1 MRRILAISLL
11 SVMLSATF
19 AHAADESTAP
29 ILIPAAAA
37 ATTAIAAKTEVAATP
52 NLSPRAIAYR
62 RPSALPSLYVG
73 SALLQ
78 GYDAYSTLTVLKN
91 GGAEANPMMQGLT
104 QNPAAF
110 IAVKAGITAA
120 SIMAAEKMW
129 KDHNRVGAVLT
140 MVVSNALMGFVAANN
155 SHVLSQVR

>member
-1 MRRILAISLL
+1 MRRILATSLL
-11 SVMLSATF
+11 SVMMSATI
-19 AHAADESTAP
+19 AHAADESTVPSLVAGAATAASA
-29 ILIPAAAA
+29 IAQRTDVAAAPSFA
-37 ATTAIAAKTEVAATP
+37 PRSIAV
-52 NLSPRAIAYR
+52 R

-78 GYDAYSTLTVLKN
+78 GYDAYSTLTVLRS

-120 SIMAAEKMW
+120 SIIAAEKMW
-129 KDHNRVGAVLT
+129 KDHNRTGAVLT